1 MPLKVNASPTFSRIA
16 KKLHAEDK
24 KILDQAVKKIAADL
38 QIMAKRYADGRH
50 TFACLTVNQHTK
62 ALLDMGVTLNPGAE
76 RIIWAL
82 DGGGDRFQTDL
93 TPEQKTPGTPAAMG
107 SKL

>member
-1 MPLKVNASPTFSRIA
+1 M
-16 KKLHAEDK
+16 KKLTIRELRDENST
-24 KILDQAVKKIAADL
+24 LKKIAADL
-38 QIMAKRYADGRH
+38 QIMAKRYADGRQ

-107 SKL
+107 VKP